1 MVMKWLLIEAFTMRR
16 EKIPAWRQRWDA
28 MNLAI
33 IGAVILFILWT
44 TFRP

>member
-1 MVMKWLLIEAFTMRR
+1 VLKRLVIETFTMRR
-16 EKIPAWRQRWDA
+16 EKIPAWRKRWDA
-28 MNLAI
+28 VNRAI